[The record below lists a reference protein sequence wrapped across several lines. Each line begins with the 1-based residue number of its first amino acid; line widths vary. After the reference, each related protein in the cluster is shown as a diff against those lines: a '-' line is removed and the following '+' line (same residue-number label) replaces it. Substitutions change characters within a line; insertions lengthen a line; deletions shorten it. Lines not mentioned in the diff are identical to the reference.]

1 MAISTNSTN
10 QLDAII
16 LAVAHDAFKEIT
28 LDKLKAIMNTNPILI
43 DVRGVFDAE
52 RAKKAGFY
60 YATL

>member
-16 LAVAHDAFKEIT
+16 LAVAHDAFKAIT
-28 LDKLKAIMNTNPILI
+28 LDKLAGIMNATPILI
-43 DVRGVFDAE
+43 DVRGIFDAQG
-52 RAKKAGFY
+52 AKAAGFY